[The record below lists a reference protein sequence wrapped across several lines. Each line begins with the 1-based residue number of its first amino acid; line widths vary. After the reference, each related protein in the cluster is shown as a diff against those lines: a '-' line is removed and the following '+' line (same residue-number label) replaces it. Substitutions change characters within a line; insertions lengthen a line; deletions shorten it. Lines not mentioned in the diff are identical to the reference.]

1 MLMYQAKIP
10 HVTDASLP
18 DDYDFSSGQR
28 PQPSFV
34 ISRNAAGETVS
45 LYGDMRWDRTP
56 YDPNGK
62 TSVINFQFWTGEE
75 QHSAR
80 PALLEEIR
88 WLTFLVLYTTPGV
101 PPSDQTIKRYLAL
114 LRTAARQAE
123 LKAVGVI
130 ELICDPHDFSTLVG
144 ISHAKTA
151 RALLALLYKLGP
163 SVSGYTINASETLK
177 SMRKLINQYSAS
189 LKQTVPVP
197 TRIYSLLLGRM
208 SDELNSVEQH
218 LDNILALLRD
228 YCSDPAIGLSLQHQR
243 IIGGTPGKISPRNT
257 YKDVVTFPDLLR
269 RHGLDRF
276 WEERNFRPDGK
287 QLSTFLTRIQ
297 HVASLT
303 IQAFTGMRGE
313 EADTLPYFCLEE
325 QKRYGDDRVHYIVK
339 GKVTKDGGDARA
351 VRWVTSRSGR
361 TAIIVA
367 QRLAA
372 TIYDILGVKVTP
384 KNTKIDLHLFVR
396 VTSVLIRTVDPKPI
410 VLEMSS
416 NEVARVF
423 LAIPIEES
431 DIDELEAIDT
441 SRAWRQ
447 EQEFQVGQSWPLR
460 RHQLRRSL
468 ALYAQKS
475 GLVSL
480 PALKRQLQHITEEM
494 TLYYCAGSSFAK
506 DFIGEGHVEKHF
518 GNEWQEA
525 QPVSMGL
532 SYVKNV
538 LMDFDDK
545 FGPLASWLHHHG
557 REDAA
562 NILIDRE
569 TTMKAMRK
577 GQLAYRSTPIGGCS
591 KTSRCETLPISTLH
605 TECMATLCKHMIGSV
620 TKVERLIEAKSV
632 QVEKLRS
639 AGPMSFEYK
648 VENAE
653 LETLRAGLARG
664 REEIK
669 KRNLTQ

>member
-1 MLMYQAKIP
+1 MLMYQAKVQ
-10 HVTDASLP
+10 HVTDASRP
-18 DDYDFSSGQR
+18 DDFDLSSGQR

-45 LYGDMRWDRTP
+45 VYGDLRWDRTP
-56 YDPNGK
+56 YDPDGK
-62 TSVINFQFWTGEE
+62 NRVINFQFWTGDE
-75 QHSAR
+75 QHRAR
-80 PALLEEIR
+80 SELLEEIR
-88 WLTFLVLYTTPGV
+88 WLTFLVIYTTPGV
-101 PPSDQTIKRYLAL
+101 PPADKTIGRYLAL
-114 LRTAARQAE
+114 LRTSARQAE
-123 LKAVGVI
+123 SKGMGVI
-130 ELICDPHDFSTLVG
+130 ELISDPHDFPKLVG
-144 ISHAKTA
+144 ISYAKTA
-151 RALLALLYKLGP
+151 RALLALLHKLGP

-177 SMRKLINQYSAS
+177 SMRKLIDQYTAS

-208 SDELNSVEQH
+208 AEELNSVEQH
-218 LDNILALLRD
+218 MDNILALLRD
-228 YCSDPAIGLSLQHQR
+228 YCSGPAIGLCKEAQR
-243 IIGGTPGKISPRNT
+243 AVCRTPGKISPRDT

-287 QLSTFLTRIQ
+287 QLSKFLTRLQQI
-297 HVASLT
+297 AALT
-303 IQAFTGMRGE
+303 VQAFTGMRGE

-325 QKRYGDDRVHYIVK
+325 QKRYGDDRVHYIVS
-339 GKVTKDGGDARA
+339 GRVTKDGGDARA
-351 VRWVTSRSGR
+351 ARFVTSRSGR
-361 TAIIVA
+361 AAIVVA
-367 QRLAA
+367 QKLAS
-372 TIYDILGVKVTP
+372 TIYDILGVKPTP
-384 KNTKIDLHLFVR
+384 NDTKVDFHLFVR

-410 VLEMSS
+410 EVDMSS
-416 NEVARVF
+416 NEVARGF

-447 EQEFQVGQSWPLR
+447 EQAFQIGQPWPLR

-494 TLYYCAGSSFAK
+494 TLYYCAGSPFAK
-506 DFIGEGHVEKHF
+506 NFIGEGHAEKHF
-518 GNEWQEA
+518 GHEWQEVK
-525 QPVSMGL
+525 PVSMGL
-532 SYVKNV
+532 SYIKNV

-557 REDAA
+557 RENDAK
-562 NILIDRE
+562 ILIDRE
-569 TTMKAMRK
+569 STMKAIRK
-577 GQLAYRSTPIGGCS
+577 GQLAYRPTPIGGCS

-605 TECMATLCKHMIGSV
+605 TECMASLCKHMIGSV
-620 TKVERLIEAKSV
+620 TKVERLIEAKSA
-632 QVEKLRS
+632 QVDKLKL
-639 AGPMSFEYK
+639 AAPMSFEYK

-653 LETLRAGLARG
+653 LETLRAGLACG
-664 REEIK
+664 REEIR
-669 KRNLTQ
+669 KRNSTQ

>member
-1 MLMYQAKIP
+1 MYQAKIQ
-10 HVTDASLP
+10 HVTEASRP
-18 DDYDFSSGQR
+18 DDYDLSSGQR
-28 PQPSFV
+28 PPPNFV

-45 LYGDMRWDRTP
+45 VYGDLRWDRTS

-62 TSVINFQFWTGEE
+62 TNIINFQFWTDEE
-75 QHSAR
+75 QNPAR
-80 PALLEEIR
+80 SELLEEIR
-88 WLTFLVLYTTPGV
+88 WLIFLVIYTAPV
-101 PPSDQTIKRYLAL
+101 PLADQTIRRYSAL
-114 LRTAARQAE
+114 LRIAARQAE
-123 LKAVGVI
+123 MKAVGI
-130 ELICDPHDFSTLVG
+130 MDLITDPHDFPTLVG

-151 RALLALLYKLGP
+151 RALLALLHKLGP
-163 SVSGYTINASETLK
+163 SVSGYTIRAAETIK
-177 SMRKLINQYSAS
+177 SMQKLINQYSAS
-189 LKQTVPVP
+189 LKQTVPIP

-208 SDELNSVEQH
+208 AEELNSVEPH
-218 LDNILALLRD
+218 LENILALLRD

-243 IIGGTPGKISPRNT
+243 AVGRTPGKISPRNT

-269 RHGLDRF
+269 RHGLDQF
-276 WEERNFRPDGK
+276 WADRNFRPDGK
-287 QLSTFLTRIQ
+287 QLSTYLTRVQ
-297 HVASLT
+297 HIASLT

-313 EADTLPYFCLEE
+313 EADTLPYFCMEE
-325 QKRYGDDRVHYIVK
+325 QKRYGDDRVHYIVR

-361 TAIIVA
+361 AAIIVA

-372 TIYDILGVKVTP
+372 TIYDILGIKP
-384 KNTKIDLHLFVR
+384 NPENTKADFHLFVR

-410 VLEMSS
+410 EVDMSS
-416 NEVARVF
+416 NGVARDF

-431 DIDELEAIDT
+431 DIGELEAIDT
-441 SRAWRQ
+441 NRAWRQ
-447 EQEFQVGQSWPLR
+447 EQAFQIGQPWPLR

-480 PALKRQLQHITEEM
+480 PVLKRQLQHITEEM
-494 TLYYCAGSSFAK
+494 TLYYCAGSPFAK
-506 DFIGEGHVEKHF
+506 NFIGEEHAEKHF
-518 GNEWQEA
+518 GQEWQEV

-532 SYVKNV
+532 SYIKNV

-557 REDAA
+557 REDDAK
-562 NILIDRE
+562 ILIDRD

-577 GQLAYRSTPIGGCS
+577 GQLAYRPTPIGGCS

-605 TECMATLCKHMIGSV
+605 TECMSSLCKHMIGSV
-620 TKVERLIEAKSV
+620 AKVERLIEAKSA
-632 QVEKLRS
+632 QVDKLKLT
-639 AGPMSFEYK
+639 GPMSFEYR

-653 LETLRAGLARG
+653 LEALRTGLARG
-664 REEIK
+664 KEEIR